1 MARVAHLITETALG
15 HDVDAARFRAH
26 PLKDYFSLSGRS
38 DLNPLDLIIHKT
50 EYLLHQYE
58 EGLGV

>member
-1 MARVAHLITETALG
+1 MARVAHLFTETALG
-15 HDVDAARFRAH
+15 HVVDAARFRAH
-26 PLKDYFSLSGRS
+26 QLKEYFFLSGRS

-50 EYLLHQYE
+50 EYLLHQCE